1 MLRTTHSPPKY
12 SSNPDLPST
21 QAENNKTMR
30 STRKRPYDG
39 PDFSM
44 QSFESRLDE
53 QLIVWNKKIDQSI
66 SDAINLSMQTCL
78 SNEFKKLNE
87 SLNTINS
94 SILSLRLDNQDLK
107 DSLSTT
113 NTRVTEMER
122 ALDAIDSRQDS
133 LDSELKKIKNQ
144 VSDTSNLPSYVQQLE
159 KKIAAMEQQSRDCNV
174 EIVNIPERRNENLVD
189 LVMKL
194 GSINKHELSKND
206 IIAIHRVPHAGQQD
220 TRPKNVIVKF
230 STRVTRD
237 NFLISSRAV
246 KELNTE
252 LLGIPGTSHKVYV
265 NEHLT
270 LTNKRIFREC
280 RARANQCGYKYV
292 WVKHG
297 TILARKSETSPVVAI
312 RSENDFKKIK

>member
-1 MLRTTHSPPKY
+1 
-12 SSNPDLPST
+12 
-21 QAENNKTMR
+21 
-30 STRKRPYDG
+30 
-39 PDFSM
+39 
-44 QSFESRLDE
+44 
-53 QLIVWNKKIDQSI
+53 
-66 SDAINLSMQTCL
+66 
-78 SNEFKKLNE
+78 
-87 SLNTINS
+87 
-94 SILSLRLDNQDLK
+94 
-107 DSLSTT
+107 
-113 NTRVTEMER
+113 MER

-252 LLGIPGTSHKVYV
+252 LLGIPGTSHKVYS
-265 NEHLT
+265 
-270 LTNKRIFREC
+270 
-280 RARANQCGYKYV
+280 QPM
-292 WVKHG
+292 WVQVRLG
-297 TILARKSETSPVVAI
+297 QTWYLLARKSETSPVVAI